1 MSPSINH
8 GINEG
13 QATTVSYPG
22 PSTNMSI
29 LSSCLWFRNP
39 NNITDSKF
47 FVYDNSSTFA
57 FGYNGYT
64 SLYAAVMGTHNAR
77 CVFQYLNVYLS
88 MRCIHY
94 CHYIP

>member
-1 MSPSINH
+1 MNYDL
-8 GINEG
+8 
-13 QATTVSYPG
+13 ATTVRYPG

-77 CVFQYLNVYLS
+77 CVFQYLNACPS